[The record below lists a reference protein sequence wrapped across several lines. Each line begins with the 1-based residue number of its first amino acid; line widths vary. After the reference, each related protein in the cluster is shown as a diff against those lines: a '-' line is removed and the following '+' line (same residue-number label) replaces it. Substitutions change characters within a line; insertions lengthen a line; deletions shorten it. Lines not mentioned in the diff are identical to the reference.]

1 LVILP
6 GRTIKE
12 WLLLKIDGFL
22 PVGKPLTMLVGN
34 AYRRQVALAS
44 PRGAW
49 RESEAPP
56 IKELHDVDAHQ

>member
-1 LVILP
+1 M
-6 GRTIKE
+6 
-12 WLLLKIDGFL
+12 KIDGFL